1 LNDPQELAE
10 HLLSRLRLATQ
21 KNTFNF
27 ELRLEMMNL
36 ISRLIGVHKLLVLN
50 FYDFLLSYIKPHQ
63 KNVTQILACLAQA
76 SHDMVPPDSME
87 AVIRA
92 VADNFVWSNCAS
104 EVVTAGLNA
113 LREICVRS
121 PLAMPEELLKS
132 LIDDYKN
139 HRDKGP
145 MQAARALLGL
155 FREFNPEMLKKKD
168 RGKAA
173 SMNLKNI
180 QVLGY
185 GQVEA
190 PTDVPDAEVCLVFN
204 FLTLIFQLLELD
216 SEGEA
221 IGDEN
226 GIDSEEDAPELV
238 AAEELEFDSEDE
250 QNVEGEESE
259 GSQDEFEEEFSEED
273 VDDEEVGSD
282 EEELLGEED
291 QDEKQD
297 INVNEKKQKLSL
309 SSQKVRALI
318 LSHEVYFRYLLM
330 KILQRFAN
338 VESKGMLKCFLV

>member
-1 LNDPQELAE
+1 MNDPQELAE

-63 KNVTQILACLAQA
+63 KNVTQILAYLAQA
-76 SHDMVPPDSME
+76 SHDMVPPDSLE

-155 FREFNPEMLKKKD
+155 FREFNPEILKKKD

-190 PTDVPDAEVCLVFN
+190 PTDVPDAEVCLVF
-204 FLTLIFQLLELD
+204 
-216 SEGEA
+216 
-221 IGDEN
+221 
-226 GIDSEEDAPELV
+226 
-238 AAEELEFDSEDE
+238 
-250 QNVEGEESE
+250 
-259 GSQDEFEEEFSEED
+259 
-273 VDDEEVGSD
+273 
-282 EEELLGEED
+282 
-291 QDEKQD
+291 
-297 INVNEKKQKLSL
+297 
-309 SSQKVRALI
+309 
-318 LSHEVYFRYLLM
+318 YF
-330 KILQRFAN
+330 KIH
-338 VESKGMLKCFLV
+338 FLVTGA